1 MKLCVTVIALFATV
15 AINAQIEIVQ
25 FSAEFLKDNEISLKS
40 FKSYETKTLYM
51 SKESAIFKKLDIKYI
66 PTLVLFNNEEEVYR
80 VESGIT
86 LKLPENS
93 IELIEDQIEEII
105 ESKF

>member
-1 MKLCVTVIALFATV
+1 MKWSVTVIALFV
-15 AINAQIEIVQ
+15 SVVSFAQIEIVQ

-40 FKSYETKTLYM
+40 FRYDTKTLYM
-51 SKESAIFKKLDIKYI
+51 SKAQDQFKKLNIKYI
-66 PTLVLFNNEEEVYR
+66 PTVVLFYNGEEVYR

-86 LKLPENS
+86 LKLPDNS
-93 IELIEDQIEEII
+93 IELIENEIEEII

>member
-1 MKLCVTVIALFATV
+1 MKWIATVIALFV
-15 AINAQIEIVQ
+15 SVVSFAQIEIVQ

-40 FKSYETKTLYM
+40 FRYDTKTLYM
-51 SKESAIFKKLDIKYI
+51 SKAQDKFKKLDIKYI
-66 PTLVLFNNEEEVYR
+66 PTIILFNNGEEVYR
-80 VESGIT
+80 LESGIS

-93 IELIEDQIEEII
+93 IDLIENQIEEII

>member
-1 MKLCVTVIALFATV
+1 MKWSVTVIALFV
-15 AINAQIEIVQ
+15 SVVSFAQIEIVQ

-40 FKSYETKTLYM
+40 FRYDTKTLYM
-51 SKESAIFKKLDIKYI
+51 SKAQDQFKKLNIKYI
-66 PTLVLFNNEEEVYR
+66 PTVVLFYNGEEVYR

-86 LKLPENS
+86 LKLPDNS
-93 IELIEDQIEEII
+93 IQLIENEIEEII

>member
-1 MKLCVTVIALFATV
+1 MKWSVTVIALFV
-15 AINAQIEIVQ
+15 SVVSFAQIEIVQ

-40 FKSYETKTLYM
+40 FRYDTKTLYM
-51 SKESAIFKKLDIKYI
+51 SKAQDQFKKLDIKYI
-66 PTLVLFNNEEEVYR
+66 PTVVLFYNGEEVYR

-93 IELIEDQIEEII
+93 IELIENEIEEII

>member
-1 MKLCVTVIALFATV
+1 MRLCVIIAYLATFASF
-15 AINAQIEIVQ
+15 AQIEIVQ
-25 FSAEFLKDNEISLKS
+25 FSADFLKDNEISLKS
-40 FKSYETKTLYM
+40 FRYDTKTLYM
-51 SKESAIFKKLDIKYI
+51 SKAQDQFKKLDIKYI
-66 PTLVLFNNEEEVYR
+66 PTVVLFYNGEEVYR

-93 IELIEDQIEEII
+93 IELIENEIEEII

>member
-1 MKLCVTVIALFATV
+1 MKLCVTGIVLFATV

-25 FSAEFLKDNEISLKS
+25 FSAEFLKDNEISLKA
-40 FKSYETKTLYM
+40 FRSYETKTLYM
-51 SKESAIFKKLDIKYI
+51 SKESAMFKKLDIKYI
-66 PTLVLFNNEEEVYR
+66 PT
-80 VESGIT
+80 
-86 LKLPENS
+86 ENS

>member
-1 MKLCVTVIALFATV
+1 MKWSVTVIALFV
-15 AINAQIEIVQ
+15 SVVSFAQIEIVQ

-40 FKSYETKTLYM
+40 FRYDTKTLYM
-51 SKESAIFKKLDIKYI
+51 SKAQDQFKKLNIKYI
-66 PTLVLFNNEEEVYR
+66 PTVVLFYNGEEVYR

-86 LKLPENS
+86 LKLPENT
-93 IELIEDQIEEII
+93 IELIENEIEEII

>member
-1 MKLCVTVIALFATV
+1 MKWSVTVIALFV
-15 AINAQIEIVQ
+15 SVVSFAQIEIVQ
-25 FSAEFLKDNEISLKS
+25 FSAEFLKDNEITALPADSNV
-40 FKSYETKTLYM
+40 M
-51 SKESAIFKKLDIKYI
+51 SRNDPKPFLNKG
-66 PTLVLFNNEEEVYR
+66 EEVYR

-93 IELIEDQIEEII
+93 IELIENEIEEII

>member
-1 MKLCVTVIALFATV
+1 MKWSVTVIALFV
-15 AINAQIEIVQ
+15 SVVSFAQIEIVQ

-40 FKSYETKTLYM
+40 FRYDTKTLYM
-51 SKESAIFKKLDIKYI
+51 SKAQDQFKKLNIKYI
-66 PTLVLFNNEEEVYR
+66 PTVVLFYNGEEVYR

-86 LKLPENS
+86 LKLPENT
-93 IELIEDQIEEII
+93 IQLIENEIEEII